1 MRENSRKLEHVTEE
15 LKFMYLQQNL
25 NLVELPSSSWGF
37 TRGNEKFFG
46 FQKAEND
53 FSVRKRMTVF

>member
-25 NLVELPSSSWGF
+25 NLVELPSSS
-37 TRGNEKFFG
+37 
-46 FQKAEND
+46 
-53 FSVRKRMTVF
+53 